1 MHYIIDKDID
11 GQQQRARDITHIVI
25 WDDVYE
31 QTEAIRKLL
40 KYRTPKSLG
49 VKVPPGPSWCGRT
62 DFRDWDTIL
71 KLVTEPWA
79 EGMEVVTDML
89 EQLEHIELPV
99 PKSIR
104 RRCAWRDN
112 DGDFDLD
119 RFTSGQDAFRGTVK
133 RDMSGQQFI
142 TLAVQIGANGWV
154 GHRDILW
161 RGACAVAMTNILER
175 QGYSVEIIGYDM
187 GLRVFRSG
195 QSLMN
200 CTWVKRFEHPFDM
213 SAIINALSAWYFR
226 IINWA
231 SYHCVKEQTV
241 SPGFGSEAVANNR
254 ILEIATN
261 NPEAWQIREVWSKE
275 AAIEL
280 ATKYLTEL
288 VDPDFAES
296 ADLVGVYDGEEES
309 EGW

>member
-1 MHYIIDKDID
+1 MHYIIDKNIS
-11 GQQQRARDITHIVI
+11 GEQEHPTDITHIVI
-25 WDDVYE
+25 WDDVFE

-40 KYRTPKSLG
+40 KHRTPASLH
-49 VKVPPGPSWCGRT
+49 VQVPPKYSWAGRR
-62 DFRDWDTIL
+62 DFSNWNEIL
-71 KLVTEPWA
+71 RLVNEPWE
-79 EGMEVVTDML
+79 EGLEVVNEML
-89 EQLEHIELPV
+89 EELKNIELPV

-119 RFTSGQDAFRGTVK
+119 RFCSGQDAFRGTVK

-161 RGACAVAMTNILER
+161 RGAVAVAMTNILEA

-187 GLRVFRSG
+187 GKYVFRSM

-200 CTWVKRFEHPFDM
+200 CTWIKRFEHPFDM
-213 SAIINALSAWYFR
+213 AATINGLSAWYFR

-231 SYHCVKEQTV
+231 SYHCVAEQKV
-241 SPGFGSEAVANNR
+241 SPGFGSEAVASER

-275 AAIEL
+275 AAVKL
-280 ATKYLTEL
+280 ATHYLTKL
-288 VDPDFAES
+288 IDPEFAES
-296 ADLVGVYDGEEES
+296 ADLVGVSDGEEES
-309 EGW
+309 AW